1 LQQSTWHATCHGRAA
16 ATSKGNFLNTLDD
29 IAHWRTQ
36 IFSSLLTIVLVLG
49 TITAVP
55 SMALAVHEGMWAV
68 LAMDA
73 VALAWVTAVWW
84 CRRVPYTVR
93 VLNFLAIV
101 FLIGVGLMLTVGPV
115 SQIYLV
121 SAPVLAAVLL
131 GMAPA
136 LWALAG
142 SALTLF
148 GLSFAGFA
156 KLHVAGMQDY
166 ALAPALIFTVNY
178 LFMGA
183 IITVSCAILLQRLAR
198 SLDDLRLFADSLQQ
212 GKNELQALNAE
223 LRLTAAAVARLNDM
237 VVIARVVDGPGAEQP
252 IMFVNDAFQ
261 RRTGYQRAEVMGRSW
276 RMLLGADT
284 DRGEIDRIAG
294 AVARTE
300 AVTAE
305 LLYYTK
311 LGASYWVELE
321 LVPFA
326 DEGGKNTHWVAVGRD
341 ITDRK
346 KSEGRIHRLAFF
358 DVLTGLPNRRLLMD
372 RIDKLLASAQAGTG
386 YGAVMFI
393 DLDNFK
399 YINDARG
406 HAIGDALLRNAADR
420 LSRLVRKGDT
430 VARIGGDEFVVLL
443 AHLGSDSDTATHAA
457 LTVAEKI
464 RHAITETFD
473 IDGQSY
479 NSTASIG
486 VTLLPKAGQTVHDL
500 LREADTAMYR
510 AKADGRNGVAFFE
523 ATMQAEVERRL
534 TLERDLVAAFDNGE
548 LAMHLQL
555 QVDCDG
561 APAGAELLMRWQR
574 ADGSMVGP
582 DLFIPVA
589 EECGLI
595 LALGQWAL
603 RQTCLASLQLAQAGH
618 PMSLSVNVSPLQ
630 FRQADFVAQVVA
642 VLAETGAPA
651 TGLIF
656 EVTEGLIIENLDE
669 TIARMHQLAALGI
682 RLSVDDFGTGY
693 SSLAYLKRMPLY
705 ELKIDGSFIRDT
717 PGDANG
723 TAIVQSILAMA
734 GHLGLR
740 VVAEGVETRAQ
751 AAFLATNGAP
761 AMQGYLFARPMPLHD
776 LIVLLAAYPGGRLM
790 RDIREE
796 RCAVALP

>member
-1 LQQSTWHATCHGRAA
+1 MARNVSLQGRCDL
-16 ATSKGNFLNTLDD
+16 KGIVLDTLDD
-29 IAHWRTQ
+29 IAHWRLQ
-36 IFSSLLTIVLVLG
+36 LFSSLLTIVLVLG

-55 SMALAVHEGMWAV
+55 SMALAASEGLWAV
-68 LAMDA
+68 AVMDG
-73 VALAWVTAVWW
+73 VALGWMAALWRLKRWN
-84 CRRVPYTVR
+84 YTVR
-93 VLNFLAIV
+93 VLNFLAIIY
-101 FLIGVGLMLTVGPV
+101 LIGVGLMLTVGPV
-115 SQIYLV
+115 SQIYLI
-121 SAPVLAAVLL
+121 ATPVLAAVLL

-136 LWALAG
+136 LW
-142 SALTLF
+142 TLGATAVTIF

-156 KLHVAGMQDY
+156 NLHVSGMPDY
-166 ALAPALIFTVNY
+166 GLMPALVITMNY
-178 LFMGA
+178 LFIGA
-183 IITVSCAILLQRLAR
+183 LITVSSAILLQRLAR

-212 GKNELQALNAE
+212 GKNALHALNAE

-237 VVIARVVDGPGAEQP
+237 VLIARVVDGPGAEQP
-252 IMFVNDAFQ
+252 IIFCNDAFQ
-261 RRTGYQRAEVMGRSW
+261 RRTGYRRAEVLGRSW
-276 RMLLGADT
+276 RMLLGAET
-284 DRGEIDRIAG
+284 DHAEVDRIAA
-294 AVARTE
+294 AVGRTE

-311 LGASYWVELE
+311 LGTPYWVELE

-326 DEGGKNTHWVAVGRD
+326 NEGGKNTHWVAVGRD
-341 ITDRK
+341 ITERK
-346 KSEGRIHRLAFF
+346 KSENRIHRLAFY

-386 YGAVMFI
+386 HGAVMFI

-406 HAIGDALLRNAADR
+406 HAIGDALLRNAAAR

-443 AHLGSDSDTATHAA
+443 GQLGSDSDTATDAA

-479 NSTASIG
+479 NSSASIG

-523 ATMQAEVERRL
+523 ATMQAELEQRL
-534 TLERDLVAAFDNGE
+534 TLERDLAAAVNNSE
-548 LAMHLQL
+548 MAMHLQL
-555 QVDCDG
+555 QVDGDG
-561 APAGAELLMRWQR
+561 APVGAEMLMRWQR
-574 ADGSMVGP
+574 ADGTMVAP
-582 DLFIPVA
+582 DLFIPAA
-589 EECGLI
+589 EQCGLI
-595 LALGQWAL
+595 LPLGRWGL
-603 RQTCLASLQLAQAGH
+603 RQACLAWLQLAQAGH
-618 PMSLSVNVSPLQ
+618 PMPLSVNVSPLQ
-630 FRQADFVAQVVA
+630 FRQADFVSQVEA
-642 VLAETGAPA
+642 VLDETGAPA
-651 TGLIF
+651 SGLIF
-656 EVTEGLIIENLDE
+656 EVTEGLIVENLDE

-682 RLSVDDFGTGY
+682 RLSIDDFGTGY

-705 ELKIDGSFIRDT
+705 ELKIDRSFIRDT

-723 TAIVQSILAMA
+723 TAIVQSILSMA

-751 AAFLATNGAP
+751 AAFLAINGAP
-761 AMQGYLFARPMPLHD
+761 CMQGYLFARPMPLHD
-776 LIVLLAAYPGGRLM
+776 LIVSLAAHPGRELM
-790 RDIREE
+790 RDMRAE
-796 RCAVALP
+796 RLAPALA

>member
-1 LQQSTWHATCHGRAA
+1 VSRRGCCDL
-16 ATSKGNFLNTLDD
+16 KGIVLDTLDD
-29 IAHWRTQ
+29 IAHWRLQ
-36 IFSSLLTIVLVLG
+36 LFSSLLTIVLVLG

-55 SMALAVHEGMWAV
+55 SMALAASEGMWAV
-68 LAMDA
+68 TIMDGG
-73 VALAWVTAVWW
+73 ALAWMAGLWRLKRW
-84 CRRVPYTVR
+84 NYTVR
-93 VLNFLAIV
+93 VVNFLAIIY
-101 FLIGVGLMLTVGPV
+101 LIGVGLMLTVGPV

-121 SAPVLAAVLL
+121 AAPVLAAVLL
-131 GMAPA
+131 GVAPA
-136 LWALAG
+136 LWALGAT
-142 SALTLF
+142 ALTIF

-156 KLHVAGMQDY
+156 NLHVSGMAEY
-166 ALAPALIFTVNY
+166 GLMPALVITINY
-178 LFMGA
+178 LFIGA
-183 IITVSCAILLQRLAR
+183 IMTVSSAILLQRLAR
-198 SLDDLRLFADSLQQ
+198 SLGDLRMFSDSLQQ
-212 GKNELQALNAE
+212 GKDALHALNAE

-237 VVIARVVDGPGAEQP
+237 VLIARVVDGTGAEQP
-252 IMFVNDAFQ
+252 IIFCNDAFQ
-261 RRTGYQRAEVMGRSW
+261 RRTGYQRAEVLGGSW
-276 RMLLGADT
+276 RMLVGADT
-284 DRGEIDRIAG
+284 DRSELDRIAS

-311 LGASYWVELE
+311 MGTPYWVELE

-326 DEGGKNTHWVAVGRD
+326 DEGGKNTHWVGVGRD
-341 ITDRK
+341 ITERK
-346 KSEGRIHRLAFF
+346 KSENRIHRLAFY

-406 HAIGDALLRNAADR
+406 HAIGDALLRNAAAR

-443 AHLGSDSDTATHAA
+443 AHLGSDSDTATSAA

-464 RHAITETFD
+464 RLAIADSFE
-473 IDGQSY
+473 IDSQSY
-479 NSTASIG
+479 HSSASIG

-510 AKADGRNGVAFFE
+510 AKSDGRNGVAFFE
-523 ATMQAEVERRL
+523 ATMQAELERRL
-534 TLERDLVAAFDNGE
+534 TLERDLVAAFNSNE
-548 LAMHLQL
+548 LAMHAQL
-555 QVDCDG
+555 QVDRDG
-561 APAGAELLMRWQR
+561 APVGAELLMRWQR
-574 ADGSMVGP
+574 ADGTMVAP
-582 DLFIPVA
+582 DLFIPAA

-595 LALGQWAL
+595 LPLGQWAL
-603 RQTCLASLQLAQAGH
+603 RQACLAWLQLAQAGH
-618 PMSLSVNVSPLQ
+618 PLSLSVNVSPLQ
-630 FRQADFVAQVVA
+630 FRQSDFVAQVQA

-651 TGLIF
+651 SGLIF

-682 RLSVDDFGTGY
+682 RLSIDDFGTGY

-705 ELKIDGSFIRDT
+705 ELKIDRSFIRDT

-723 TAIVQSILAMA
+723 TAIVQSILSMA

-751 AAFLATNGAP
+751 AAFLAANGGP
-761 AMQGYLFARPMPLHD
+761 GMQGYLFARPMPLHE
-776 LIVLLAAYPGGRLM
+776 LIVLLAAYPGGELM
-790 RDIREE
+790 RDVRAQ
-796 RCAVALP
+796 RLALA